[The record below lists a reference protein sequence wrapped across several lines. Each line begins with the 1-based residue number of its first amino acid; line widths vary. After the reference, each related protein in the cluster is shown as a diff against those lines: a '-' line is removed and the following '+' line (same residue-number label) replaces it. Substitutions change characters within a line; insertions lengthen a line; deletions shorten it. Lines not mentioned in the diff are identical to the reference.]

1 MALDFRAIDFSNTKS
16 VETVLKI
23 RPDLA
28 NLENYPSDMSAKIF
42 AFAKLLNDEKNTV
55 SESSGKSDETLRQAF
70 DDVKGITR
78 VGNAVERNAI
88 MSHFVEAFTIH
99 TTNLV
104 EANRLGNEVIRCIK
118 LSLDI
123 TKNDLMKSQAALA
136 ESQAALA
143 ESQAALETI
152 RGEHARAAAEIKGL
166 QEPLEEALHLPSTA
180 ARTLHFQEGS
190 TPGGG
195 GTRRNRRRR
204 GRKSRK

>member
-136 ESQAALA
+136 ESQAAL
-143 ESQAALETI
+143 ETI